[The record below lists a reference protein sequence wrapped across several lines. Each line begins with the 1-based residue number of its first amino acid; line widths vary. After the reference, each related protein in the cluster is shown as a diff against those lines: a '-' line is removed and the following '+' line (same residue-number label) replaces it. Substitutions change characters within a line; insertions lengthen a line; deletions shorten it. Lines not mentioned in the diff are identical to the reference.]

1 MAGTPLDLSP
11 RERELILAVARGHS
25 SVQIAAL
32 QQVRS
37 DSIRRSLSALYRK
50 VGVRNQRGL
59 VAWGLEQGLLRPP
72 DLHAPLRPPE
82 LAARGNG
89 HRSLAGD
96 R

>member
-11 RERELILAVARGHS
+11 RERELILAVARGH
-25 SVQIAAL
+25 
-32 QQVRS
+32 
-37 DSIRRSLSALYRK
+37 SIRRSLSALYRK

-59 VAWGLEQGLLRPP
+59 VAWGLE
-72 DLHAPLRPPE
+72 